1 MRKQRDDGYG
11 IVAICLHWL
20 IAALVLGLVALGF
33 AMRRAG
39 IDPALQ
45 FSLYQWH
52 KSFGLLAL
60 SLAGLRLLLWLA
72 AGRVAP
78 DPDLG
83 IIERRASTATH
94 LLLGLLCLLVPLAGW
109 AVASTTTLNIPTFLF
124 NIVVIPPLPMARS
137 VDAEG
142 FWSWVHA
149 TTAYTLLGLAA
160 LHSAAALFHHLVR
173 REGVLMRMLRRRA
186 VEPAPPP
193 ANEGRER

>member
-1 MRKQRDDGYG
+1 MRNQQDDGYG
-11 IVAICLHWL
+11 FVAICLHWL
-20 IAALVLGLVALGF
+20 IAGLVLGLVAVGF
-33 AMRRAG
+33 SMRSDS

-60 SLAGLRLLLWLA
+60 ALAGLRLLLWLV
-72 AGRVAP
+72 AGRAAP

-83 IIERRASTATH
+83 IIERRVSTATH
-94 LLLGLLCLLVPLAGW
+94 LLLGVLCLLVPLAGW

-124 NIVVIPPLPMARS
+124 NLVVIPPLPMARS
-137 VDAEG
+137 ADAEG

-149 TTAYTLLGLAA
+149 ITAYALLGLAA
-160 LHSAAALFHHLVR
+160 LHAAAALFHHLVR
-173 REGVLMRMLRRRA
+173 RDGVLMRMLGRRA

-193 ANEGRER
+193 ANEGGWP